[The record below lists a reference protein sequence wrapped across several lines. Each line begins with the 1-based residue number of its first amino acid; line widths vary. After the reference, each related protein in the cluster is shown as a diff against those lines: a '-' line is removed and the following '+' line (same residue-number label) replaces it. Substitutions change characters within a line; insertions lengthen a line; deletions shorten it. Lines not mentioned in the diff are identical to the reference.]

1 MPTSTASLSLSRPGS
16 SRNTGSG
23 VGQPQ
28 QPASTEPVVPPW
40 RRVSRQENNAMDSTR
55 LRLIIPPPPPP
66 PSAMA
71 PPPPPPPP
79 PPPAPAVQSKSS
91 FFVLSLS
98 SSKCAAVLIHLTF
111 HAFLPAGFEKF
122 KSGKYPNMSQSN
134 WKSTRRRLGNG
145 PIGRR

>member
-1 MPTSTASLSLSRPGS
+1 
-16 SRNTGSG
+16 
-23 VGQPQ
+23 
-28 QPASTEPVVPPW
+28 
-40 RRVSRQENNAMDSTR
+40 
-55 LRLIIPPPPPP
+55 
-66 PSAMA
+66 
-71 PPPPPPPP
+71 
-79 PPPAPAVQSKSS
+79 
-91 FFVLSLS
+91 VLSLS